1 MGSRE
6 SCVHFRAHP
15 AEAMCLPQ
23 SEAQQRHN
31 KKCDICIFFSSP
43 WCQVEFSL
51 ETMISLAWKKPIAKP
66 MNGMMILQ
74 PVPQGWDLR
83 MLVDFPTCF
92 VGRIFILYFVEFFCA
107 FVFFLPIFLVPPTV
121 PCSLFLS
128 KFGIIFGFLQDQAN
142 CASGPSAFVRN

>member
-23 SEAQQRHN
+23 SEAHQRHN
-31 KKCDICIFFSSP
+31 KKCDMCSFFFSMVSSRI
-43 WCQVEFSL
+43 FIRNHDIIGL
-51 ETMISLAWKKPIAKP
+51 EKAHAKP

-83 MLVDFPTCF
+83 ILVDFQLVLLEGFSFCVLSFF
-92 VGRIFILYFVEFFCA
+92 VRLFF
-107 FVFFLPIFLVPPTV
+107 FFPFFWFLLLFLVP
-121 PCSLFLS
+121 CSFRNLVSFLE
-128 KFGIIFGFLQDQAN
+128 FLQDQTN